1 MLDPDEL
8 DRFLSAIRRQLRE
21 ERSPFELA
29 FNHTYQF
36 YAEPMVMFTN
46 THDQLLINVPILL
59 RLATQKPLNLYSIDT
74 VPMPFDMETLD
85 GRNNEYTFINN
96 SYPYMA
102 LNEHNYIPLTETQLR
117 MCDKMGPTYYC
128 QNSYV
133 LHQRTQHTCESAIYY
148 KMDAKTI
155 TKHCQA
161 KFAANVEFTPKVLD
175 AGETMVLFNL
185 PRPWILLCGQEK
197 QPTEI
202 DFATYK
208 VVDRKEFCE
217 CSLTAR
223 SFQLDETLV
232 KCTPEINSEADGR
245 FKSYFAINKIIF
257 DYLQAEKDVQLDS
270 TVVQALSRLLD
281 VKPEYDWTPLNWY
294 VNPDLPDNI
303 INKQPSSVIADLMG
317 VMEHIITE
325 GEEEAYQSEIQY
337 RNAQSKFKRFLKS
350 AEGWRKFEFVSSIL
364 GMLALVALVII
375 AIFRS
380 RIVESIILGSAV
392 MDEYKFVNP
401 SAPPACVKAFS
412 LPPAYLDQI
421 QFQPP
426 TLPQSW
432 GDKGAE
438 GNQKLAVQ
446 MTAWI
451 TTILIIITLLAILY
465 MIFKK
470 CRYLS
475 FLPRVCFP
483 LYPFS
488 TILRGTA
495 RTDIFLEVVNLASA
509 EAMWAHF
516 ASVAVHPLQ
525 LRITGYPRAYNMHII
540 KLCCCRQL
548 QIDWQNI
555 VLCDLDRNVI
565 KLPALGKISLWSTN
579 DLASIENNIPYQIRV
594 YGRVLDLVIPLEIK
608 DDVHITDHRLY

>member
-1 MLDPDEL
+1 MTLDHFLTGLDALGTGRLTFQVLDPDEL

-21 ERSPFELA
+21 ERLPFELA

-46 THDQLLINVPILL
+46 THDQLLVNVPILL
-59 RLATQKPLNLYSIDT
+59 RHATQKPLNLYSIDT
-74 VPMPFDMETLD
+74 VPMPFDTETLD
-85 GRNNEYTFINN
+85 SRNNEYTFINN

-208 VVDRKEFCE
+208 VVDRKEFCV
-217 CSLTAR
+217 CSLTAG

-232 KCTPEINSEADGR
+232 KCTPEINSEAD
-245 FKSYFAINKIIF
+245 
-257 DYLQAEKDVQLDS
+257 
-270 TVVQALSRLLD
+270 
-281 VKPEYDWTPLNWY
+281 
-294 VNPDLPDNI
+294 DLPDNV

-317 VMEHIITE
+317 VMEYIITE

-337 RNAQSKFKRFLKS
+337 QNAQSEFKRFLKS

-364 GMLALVALVII
+364 GMLALVALIII

-412 LPPAYLDQI
+412 LPPAYPDQI

-438 GNQKLAVQ
+438 GKQKLAAQ

-465 MIFKK
+465 TIFKK
-470 CRYLS
+470 CRYVS
-475 FLPRVCFP
+475 SLPRVCFP

-488 TILRGTA
+488 KILRGTVC
-495 RTDIFLEVVNLASA
+495 TDIS
-509 EAMWAHF
+509 
-516 ASVAVHPLQ
+516 
-525 LRITGYPRAYNMHII
+525 
-540 KLCCCRQL
+540 
-548 QIDWQNI
+548 
-555 VLCDLDRNVI
+555 
-565 KLPALGKISLWSTN
+565 
-579 DLASIENNIPYQIRV
+579 
-594 YGRVLDLVIPLEIK
+594 
-608 DDVHITDHRLY
+608 